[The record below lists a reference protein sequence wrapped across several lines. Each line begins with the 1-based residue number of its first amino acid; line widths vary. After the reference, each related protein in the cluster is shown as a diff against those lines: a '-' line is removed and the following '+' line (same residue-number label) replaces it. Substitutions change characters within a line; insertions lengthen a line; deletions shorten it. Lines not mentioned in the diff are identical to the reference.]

1 MKDWGVDPKQLM
13 EGVGRIIADPAAVI
27 DDTGKAERP
36 GMYKLDYLDRRYPTH
51 ARGPGGNLGLVYRD
65 WEIDNEVDASSTRKF
80 LGRPVVMAK
89 RIVRALTGW
98 YVNPLVRDIR
108 DFNMLVTRTLFD
120 INKNIEEL
128 EDSLDSLEKAEA
140 ELQKR
145 ITEKGEAEPL

>member
-1 MKDWGVDPKQLM
+1 MKDGGVDPKQLM
-13 EGVGRIIADPAAVI
+13 EGVGRMIADPAAVI

-36 GMYKLDYLDRRYPTH
+36 GMYNLDYLDRRYPTRT
-51 ARGPGGNLGLVYRD
+51 RGPGGNLGLVSRD
-65 WEIDNEVDASSTRKF
+65 WEIDNEVDVSSTRKF

-108 DFNMLVTRTLFD
+108 DFNMLVTCTLFD
-120 INKNIEEL
+120 IDKNIEEIK
-128 EDSLDSLEKAEA
+128 ESLDSLEKAEA